1 MTWPLASVVI
11 AVVVVIGGVALFD
24 KNIVAVSNTLLILLM
39 ALGLAEL
46 REIKSNTNGNQSTLM
61 EQNKKLMDELGE
73 YRRSA
78 SRFTDRAMDAAPM
91 NPVVVPVVLPPT
103 ESSTESSD
111 STTTTHSTTTVQIP
125 VTRP

>member
-1 MTWPLASVVI
+1 VTWPLASVVI